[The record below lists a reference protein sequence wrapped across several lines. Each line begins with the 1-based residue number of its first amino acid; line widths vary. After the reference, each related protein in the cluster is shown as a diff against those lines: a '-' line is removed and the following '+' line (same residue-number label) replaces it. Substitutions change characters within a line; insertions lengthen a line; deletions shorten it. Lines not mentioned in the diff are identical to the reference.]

1 MPQAPPRTP
10 MYDAP
15 NAWALSSITSRLWAL
30 ATSITRSMRTIRPFR
45 STGMIALVRD
55 VTAAS
60 SLSVSMLWSSP
71 TSTRTGVAPTWWMT
85 AIVAMNV
92 CDTVMTSSPAP
103 IPTASSSSLSPSVKL
118 LTPTA
123 SVVPTNDAR
132 LCSKSIIC
140 CRMIR
145 SPATSTLRIV
155 LITSSSMRKN
165 SLPGSQNLT
174 DKSIAPSDDRLDR
187 LHHSLLVKTVQRF
200 QVFLIADHRV
210 ELRPQPDA
218 LQQRAGSVELGHHLG
233 DGAAEPAFDAVLLER
248 EHETGFGGC
257 AHDSF
262 AVERLDGMHA
272 QQPDAQAFLSQLGGD
287 AIGRREHAA
296 AGDEREV
303 RTLPHRNRA
312 PQDKGRLV
320 RMHNRLAGPAQ
331 PQIGRS
337 VERDHGPGPQ
347 PRLDGIAGRDHRHV
361 RQRPHDGDI
370 LRGVMGDAEVA
381 IREAAADR
389 DHLHIRPVI
398 ADVVADLLQAPQR
411 AEVGDRVREDDLA
424 AQRHPDCEPDHVL
437 LGDAGVDELVGVLVR
452 ELLDHRV
459 AEVADDKAHPR
470 VLVGELV
477 EGFDERGPQE
487 AATSASALASSSS
500 AGGR

>member
-1 MPQAPPRTP
+1 MYEAPK
-10 MYDAP
+10 AC
-15 NAWALSSITSRLWAL
+15 ALASITSRLWAF
-30 ATSITRSMRTIRPFR
+30 ATSSRRSMRPFRPLR

-103 IPTASSSSLSPSVKL
+103 IPTASSSSLSPSVQL

-200 QVFLIADHRV
+200 QVFLITDHRV
-210 ELRPQPDA
+210 ELRPQPDP
-218 LQQRAGSVELGHHLG
+218 LHHP
-233 DGAAEPAFDAVLLER
+233 PAPV
-248 EHETGFGGC
+248 
-257 AHDSF
+257 
-262 AVERLDGMHA
+262 
-272 QQPDAQAFLSQLGGD
+272 QPA
-287 AIGRREHAA
+287 
-296 AGDEREV
+296 
-303 RTLPHRNRA
+303 PHPA
-312 PQDKGRLV
+312 P
-320 RMHNRLAGPAQ
+320 P
-331 PQIGRS
+331 P
-337 VERDHGPGPQ
+337 PT
-347 PRLDGIAGRDHRHV
+347 
-361 RQRPHDGDI
+361 
-370 LRGVMGDAEVA
+370 
-381 IREAAADR
+381 
-389 DHLHIRPVI
+389 
-398 ADVVADLLQAPQR
+398 AP
-411 AEVGDRVREDDLA
+411 
-424 AQRHPDCEPDHVL
+424 
-437 LGDAGVDELVGVLVR
+437 
-452 ELLDHRV
+452 
-459 AEVADDKAHPR
+459 
-470 VLVGELV
+470 
-477 EGFDERGPQE
+477 
-487 AATSASALASSSS
+487 
-500 AGGR
+500 